1 MSFYLFLFRA
11 TIFLFTLI
19 HTTTRDGF
27 VSAFVSASSLTSTT
41 ASNNVLHFHRPSS
54 TFTDL
59 TYDRNSFNFD
69 RHFSSHYLVK
79 EKSMQS
85 TDDFSMKKISPIVNN
100 NVSNKRENVKQYA
113 KLLTYRGGNG
123 GGSEELV
130 QSSTK
135 TALNKLSK
143 VQISPEMF
151 SQFLGYII
159 ISGSALFKIPQVVR
173 IVQHKRSKGISLS
186 MFALETVGMLLSLA
200 FSIRSNFPISTYGET
215 YFIVAQNLMIL
226 FCMSLYDEVPP
237 MHRLIVAM
245 AISSILFSLTL
256 NASLT
261 PMWLVKY
268 LGALSIPL
276 LNLARIPQLYL
287 NWKNKSTGELAP
299 STLII
304 QCVGNIIRIFTTFVQ
319 VKNPLFMASTLI
331 AFVFNGGLCLQT
343 FIYGSGPPVT
353 IADNKTK

>member
-1 MSFYLFLFRA
+1 MSLSFFLFRA
-11 TIFLFTLI
+11 TVFLFTLI
-19 HTTTRDGF
+19 HTTTRDDF
-27 VSAFVSASSLTSTT
+27 VSAFVSASSLASTT
-41 ASNNVLHFHRPSS
+41 APNSVLHFHRPSY

-59 TYDRNSFNFD
+59 TNDGNILHFD
-69 RHFSSHYLVK
+69 RPFSSHYRVK
-79 EKSMQS
+79 EKSIEY
-85 TDDFSMKKISPIVNN
+85 TDDFSTRKFSPIVNK
-100 NVSNKRENVKQYA
+100 NVSIKRDHVKQYA
-113 KLLTYRGGNG
+113 KILTYRGGNG
-123 GGSEELV
+123 GGGEEIV

-135 TALNKLSK
+135 TAFNKLSK
-143 VQISPEMF
+143 VQISPKMF

-173 IVQHKRSKGISLS
+173 IVQHKSSKGISLS
-186 MFALETVGMLLSLA
+186 MFALETIGMLLSLA

-245 AISSILFSLTL
+245 VILSILFSLTM

-261 PMWLVKY
+261 PIWLVQY

-353 IADNKTK
+353 IANNKTK